1 MNRIDLKFKE
11 LKMQGEKALIP
22 FVTAGD
28 PSLEATVD
36 IVLEMD
42 RRGADVV
49 EIGIPY
55 SDPLADGPIIQGS
68 SQRAIEKG
76 AKIKNIMEV
85 VKKIRDKS
93 NVPLVYLVYYSSIFK
108 YGLEKFIS
116 EASTSGIDGIII
128 PDLPIEER
136 GDIIDI
142 AGKYGVYL
150 IPLVAPTSQKR
161 IKEIAGGGSGF
172 VYCVSK
178 NGVTGVG
185 EQIKTNIEEYMELVG
200 NYTELPKAIGF
211 GITGPDMAREFKPY
225 CDGIIIG
232 SAIID
237 IIYKC
242 KDEKEAV
249 NKVGVFISA
258 VKKSLDE

>member
-1 MNRIDLKFKE
+1 MNRIDLKFEE
-11 LKMQGEKALIP
+11 LKRQNKKALIP

-28 PSLEATVD
+28 PSLKSTVN

-42 RRGADVV
+42 KKGADIV

-55 SDPLADGPIIQGS
+55 SDPLADGPIIQAS
-68 SQRAIEKG
+68 SQRAIEG
-76 AKIKNIMEV
+76 GTKIKNIMETSG
-85 VKKIRDKS
+85 KIREKS
-93 NVPLVYLVYYSSIFK
+93 EIPLVYLVYYSSIFK
-108 YGLEKFIS
+108 YGVERFVS
-116 EASTSGIDGIII
+116 EASAAGINGIII

-136 GDIIDI
+136 GDIMDI
-142 AGKYGVYL
+142 VGKYEVHL
-150 IPLVAPTSQKR
+150 IPLVAPTSKRR

-185 EQIKTNIEEYMELVG
+185 EQIKTDIKEYMELVG
-200 NYTELPKAIGF
+200 SYTKLPKALGF
-211 GITGPDMAREFKPY
+211 GISGSSMAREFKPY

-242 KDEKEAV
+242 RDEKEILD
-249 NKVGVFISA
+249 KVGTFISE
-258 VKKSLDE
+258 VKKSLE

>member
-1 MNRIDLKFKE
+1 MNRIDLKFEE
-11 LKMQGEKALIP
+11 LKKQNKKALIP

-28 PSLEATVD
+28 PSLESTVN

-42 RRGADVV
+42 KKGADIV

-68 SQRAIEKG
+68 SQRAIERG

-93 NVPLVYLVYYSSIFK
+93 DIPLVYLVYYSSIFK
-108 YGLEKFIS
+108 YGLEEFIFK
-116 EASTSGIDGIII
+116 ASDCGIDGIII

-136 GDIIDI
+136 NDIINI
-142 AGKYGVYL
+142 SKKYGIYL
-150 IPLVAPTSQKR
+150 IPLVAPTSKKR
-161 IKEIAGGGSGF
+161 IKEIAGLGAGF

-185 EQIKTNIEEYMELVG
+185 EQIKTDIKEYMELVG
-200 NYTELPKAIGF
+200 SYTKLPKALGF
-211 GITGPDMAREFKPY
+211 GISGPDMAKKFKPY

-232 SAIID
+232 SAIVNM
-237 IIYKC
+237 IYKC
-242 KDEKEAV
+242 ENEKDILE
-249 NKVGVFISA
+249 KVGTFIS
-258 VKKSLDE
+258 KMKESLE